1 MADIYYLPEVLQQQ
15 MLEAENVKPDRSAE
29 DLLFQALPECGLLLS
44 ELVMPEEVEGAMV
57 YNVERGRLLAC
68 FERPLTLEVIVALA
82 KRKPAFFLTRDSALE
97 TDSMRENITQI
108 FRQYSPDTRIRVV

>member
-15 MLEAENVKPDRSAE
+15 MQEAENVKPDRSAE

-44 ELVMPEEVEGAMV
+44 EPVMPEEVEGAMV
-57 YNVERGRLLAC
+57 YGRLLAC

>member
-44 ELVMPEEVEGAMV
+44 EPVVPDEVEGAMV

-68 FERPLTLEVIVALA
+68 FERALTLEVIVALA

-97 TDSMRENITQI
+97 TDSMRENIT
-108 FRQYSPDTRIRVV
+108 